1 MTFITKRVPGFP
13 WIFEAALILCVA
25 KKWIN
30 FCKQTFPGEKLGA
43 RNRLWFGLCCVSNG
57 FCVGSLVASMAVLRC
72 WELLRG
78 RVSVEVLGSSGDLPL
93 EKIQA
98 VLWGL

>member
-1 MTFITKRVPGFP
+1 
-13 WIFEAALILCVA
+13 
-25 KKWIN
+25 
-30 FCKQTFPGEKLGA
+30 
-43 RNRLWFGLCCVSNG
+43 
-57 FCVGSLVASMAVLRC
+57 MAVLRC

-93 EKIQA
+93 EKIKA